1 MTDSLSCIWERKIN
15 IEYLVSGY
23 YRLNCHLSFFVPSS
37 ILNVISY
44 YYPSMNGHSFLWKIN
59 PKELTLSSSSNVI
72 DSDIWNV
79 SLPNK
84 FFLRLQVD
92 SNATQGRQFVSR
104 PRGRGRGRGGRRG
117 RGYRLGRYHNNICF
131 NADYMNTDEID
142 TSSITDINLV
152 FSLMS
157 FPLPSN
163 YRYII
168 MHCEL
173 YCNQINAECST
184 IWSLSHDYDDNDN
197 NDYRIK
203 LQANNDKYVK
213 NGWVVNCNKDI
224 FQNLTELTF
233 ECKINILKIIYRDPT
248 VRGHNRYPN
257 YDIDDEVSMKT
268 KHVLSPYNYAASGL
282 KNDKDNKMKF
292 VWNIINTA
300 VINKLKRLQISS
312 KGVIQFHSDIFYDIF
327 QLQIHKQKDE
337 YYFHIQICGLPAHT
351 HKMGCKMELFAMNIN
366 NYKNKIKILSNIIT
380 FSYDSPIYIL
390 SQDATNI
397 LIDLLN
403 QYNNLS
409 VLCIANIINKYDGLG
424 NTVEENVIEKIEEI
438 QHENNIDISFENKQD
453 EMNNT
458 DDILTDSKWLEFPTQ
473 TFVWHITNKNTLDLI
488 KTPGYRRINSKTFEL
503 FGHKWFITIHK
514 ATDKRSLILIALNC
528 VLAEYDSVECGV
540 TIQLLQTGTKQFYYE
555 KYDGNWTGGYFARI
569 KQRKNMTCRCL
580 NINYE
585 EIQRLNKMSLKLTVE
600 RLDHGIIN
608 NRKEDKIK
616 MWLCDTV
623 GLPQYYSLFI
633 ENGIVT
639 LDILKLLSKQDI
651 KNIGVHKI

>member
-1 MTDSLSCIWERKIN
+1 
-15 IEYLVSGY
+15 
-23 YRLNCHLSFFVPSS
+23 
-37 ILNVISY
+37 
-44 YYPSMNGHSFLWKIN
+44 MNGHSFLWKTN
-59 PKELTLSSSSNVI
+59 PKYLTLSASNII
-72 DSDIWNV
+72 DSDIWDIG
-79 SLPNK
+79 LPNK
-84 FFLRLQVD
+84 FFLRFELDSQVI
-92 SNATQGRQFVSR
+92 QGREFIK
-104 PRGRGRGRGGRRG
+104 GRGRGQGRGRFRGRRG
-117 RGYRLGRYHNNICF
+117 RGYRRFHNNVYI
-131 NADYMNTDEID
+131 ADENENDENEND
-142 TSSITDINLV
+142 EKKANNTDINLV
-152 FSLMS
+152 LSLMS
-157 FPLPSN
+157 FPLPPN
-163 YRYII
+163 IDCII

-173 YCNQINAECST
+173 YCNQINAQYST
-184 IWSLSHDYDDNDN
+184 IWSLSDYDD
-197 NDYRIK
+197 DYDAEDADQYIG
-203 LQANNDKYVK
+203 
-213 NGWVVNCNKDI
+213 NGWVINCNEYS
-224 FQNLTELTF
+224 FQTLTELTF
-233 ECKINILKIIYRDPT
+233 ECKINILKIIYTDPSVRD
-248 VRGHNRYPN
+248 RRRRIGRYNRYN
-257 YDIDDEVSMKT
+257 YNPYGGYDDDNNHNMEINIKDIKDVQ
-268 KHVLSPYNYAASGL
+268 LPYSYAAVEL
-282 KNDKDNKMKF
+282 KNNKDNKMKF
-292 VWNIINTA
+292 VWNIINA
-300 VINKLKRLQISS
+300 AIINKLKRLQVTY